1 MSSLY
6 FASGGSA
13 FDVVLF
19 VMCQWNVLMF
29 GMGQVAACG
38 TDEDDICHMEDE
50 NGRRIGRF

>member
-13 FDVVLF
+13 YEIV
-19 VMCQWNVLMF
+19 CQWNVLMF